1 MRRPTIMDIA
11 KAAGVSKGAVSYA
24 LNGRPGVS
32 ESTRERI
39 LTIAND
45 LGWAPS
51 NPARAL
57 APGGRVGAI
66 GMVVDRPARSLGI
79 EPFFMQLVSGVET
92 ELSAQGVDLMLQVA
106 EDVEAELAVYRRWA
120 AERRVD
126 GVVMV
131 DLRVSDPRPEAMG
144 VLPLPAVLLGGP
156 EGAGGLPCLYTDDGV
171 PMREVV
177 HYLAAMGHRRIV
189 RVAGPEDF
197 VHTHSRTEAFRQAAE
212 RSGLLQAR
220 TVHAD
225 YTGEAGSR
233 TTRRLLAEAEPPTA
247 LVYDND
253 LMALAGLGVAAE
265 MGIEVPSQLSIVA
278 WDDSALCQ
286 MVRPSLT
293 AVSRDVVSHGR
304 RVASMLNAVL
314 AGQQV
319 ESEETLA
326 GELRPRGS
334 TGPLTV

>member
-1 MRRPTIMDIA
+1 
-11 KAAGVSKGAVSYA
+11 
-24 LNGRPGVS
+24 
-32 ESTRERI
+32 
-39 LTIAND
+39 
-45 LGWAPS
+45 
-51 NPARAL
+51 
-57 APGGRVGAI
+57 
-66 GMVVDRPARSLGI
+66 
-79 EPFFMQLVSGVET
+79 
-92 ELSAQGVDLMLQVA
+92 
-106 EDVEAELAVYRRWA
+106 
-120 AERRVD
+120 
-126 GVVMV
+126 
-131 DLRVSDPRPEAMG
+131 
-144 VLPLPAVLLGGP
+144 
-156 EGAGGLPCLYTDDGV
+156 
-171 PMREVV
+171 MREVV

-293 AVSRDVVSHGR
+293 AVRRDVVSHGR

-314 AGQQV
+314 TGQRV

-334 TGPLTV
+334 TGPLVV